1 MEVVGTPEDALLSQ
15 LLASREKFVA
25 YVRRR
30 VPDPDLAEDVVQD
43 GLVRALRSVGELHDS
58 ERLAPWFYRVLQNA
72 IADVYRRS
80 AREGRYL
87 VRMEPEDRPME
98 ETDERDICECFRSI
112 LPTLKTEYAEV
123 IQAMDLAEEP
133 AESVTVRL
141 GITSNNLKVRR
152 HRARQALKQRL
163 EETCGTCAE
172 HHCLDCSCGTA

>member
-1 MEVVGTPEDALLSQ
+1 MEKPDTTEDALLSQ

-30 VPDPDLAEDVVQD
+30 VPDPDLAEDVVQE
-43 GLVRALRSVGELHDS
+43 GLVRALRSAGELQNS

-87 VRMEPEDRPME
+87 VHGEPTDRPME
-98 ETDERDICECFRSI
+98 EADGREICECFRSI
-112 LPTLKTEYAEV
+112 LPTLKSEYAE
-123 IQAMDLAEEP
+123 ILQAMDLAEES

-141 GITSNNLKVRR
+141 GITPNNLKVRR

-163 EETCGTCAE
+163 EETCGTCAK
-172 HHCLDCSCGTA
+172 HHCLDCSCGSA